1 MLDTDDPALW
11 YALNRL
17 IADYWADV
25 DDNAG
30 RHAHE
35 FYVPEALYIVGN
47 NRFEGADKIRAFY
60 TRRRQ
65 HGTITTR
72 HLVGNLR
79 AFRED
84 AGRARAVGVMSL
96 YRADGPPPIERM
108 RPPAMIAD
116 FEARACSATTGCGG
130 FSHTSFGRFSS
141 AATGRL
147 RSRSTRNV
155 CNGAGY
161 LRRPKF
167 RRHQKGLDV
176 LFRAGRGCISR
187 ARSLE
192 T

>member
-60 TRRRQ
+60 TRHRQ

-79 AFRED
+79 AFRENG
-84 AGRARAVGVMSL
+84 GRARAVGVMSL

-116 FEARACSATTGCGG
+116 FEARCMLGDDRVWR
-130 FSHTSFGRFSS
+130 FQSHIIRPIFVGSDRPASIS
-141 AATGRL
+141 IDPQRL
-147 RSRSTRNV
+147 
-155 CNGAGY
+155 
-161 LRRPKF
+161 
-167 RRHQKGLDV
+167 
-176 LFRAGRGCISR
+176 
-187 ARSLE
+187 
-192 T
+192 